1 MTTQF
6 NLKTIVDEIAQKVG
20 DTPELDE
27 KFELVYLIDNVTE
40 EDLLDMGFQYTG
52 MSRGNVY
59 PTYQLGNIF
68 AAFNGPVLQ
77 VMESSSF

>member
-6 NLKTIVDEIAQKVG
+6 NLKDIVDEIAKKSG

-27 KFELVYLIDNVTE
+27 KFELVYMIDNVTE
-40 EDLLDMGFQYTG
+40 DDLLSLGFEYTG

-68 AAFNGPVLQ
+68 AAFNGKVLQ
-77 VMESSSF
+77 VMESSSY